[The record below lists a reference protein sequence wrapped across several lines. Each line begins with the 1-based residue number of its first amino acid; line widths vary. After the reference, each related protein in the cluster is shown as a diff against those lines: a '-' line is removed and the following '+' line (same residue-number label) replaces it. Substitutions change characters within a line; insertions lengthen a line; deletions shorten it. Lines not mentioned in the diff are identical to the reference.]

1 MAISKYFTRPLVQCN
16 RPCSIKYYSTH
27 VLTSI
32 DVCFEISEIGISE
45 SNKLITFSIFIPLS
59 FNYGTNIRVIYDK
72 TTILKKIYDYL
83 LLKKSHSFASR
94 KSF

>member
-16 RPCSIKYYSTH
+16 RPCSIKYSTH

-32 DVCFEISEIGISE
+32 DVYFEISEIGISE

-72 TTILKKIYDYL
+72 NNNFKENL
-83 LLKKSHSFASR
+83 
-94 KSF
+94 